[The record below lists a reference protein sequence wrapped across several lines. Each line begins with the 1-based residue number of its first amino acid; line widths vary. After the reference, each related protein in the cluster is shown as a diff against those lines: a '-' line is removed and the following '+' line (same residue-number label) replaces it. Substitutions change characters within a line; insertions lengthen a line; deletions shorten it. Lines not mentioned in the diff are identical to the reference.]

1 MYCHLDTGGNASTL
15 LQECL
20 DRAPAFSSVE
30 IPPGTYTL
38 DRRVVVSRPVT
49 IRTAGTAGT
58 EVSCVA
64 SPAACATLLASH
76 DFIDPYGVLLVWN
89 TGSVML
95 QDLVIDGN
103 RNARLRSTAA
113 RWCERGRT
121 SSGFNAAVLDCV
133 GCSVDEVVSK
143 NALCGT
149 GMLWSGARAAIG
161 RSEFRDNGDART
173 PHMWADGLTVVYAP
187 DSTIANNRFVDNS
200 DIGLIVGHG
209 ARSRIEGNT
218 VVQRRQRAFAGLM
231 LDNFNSNDLDWR
243 GDFRG
248 ATIAHNLVDCAAQL
262 CVFGIQVGPSPWYP
276 TRNVVGGELFDNE
289 VRGARVGINIDGAG
303 VRLAPLSVYGNTVE
317 GVPAGG
323 RFSDCAR
330 VIPTAAFNISPTSV
344 VRVPRDVAP
353 DAGPDAAHLSDPCQ
367 FWSGIATTVP

>member
-1 MYCHLDTGGNASTL
+1 MYCHLDTGGNAATL
-15 LQECL
+15 LQACI

-49 IRTAGTAGT
+49 LRTAGTAGT

-64 SPAACATLLASH
+64 SPAACATLLASY

-89 TGSVML
+89 TGSVLL

-103 RNARLRSTAA
+103 RSARLASTAA

-121 SSGFNAAVLDCV
+121 SSGFNAAVLNCE
-133 GCSVDEVVSK
+133 GCSVDDVVST

-149 GMLWSGARAAIG
+149 GLVWSGGRAAIG
-161 RSEFRDNGDART
+161 RSEFRDNGDAQT

-187 DSTIANNRFVDNS
+187 DSTIAGNRFVDNS
-200 DIGLIVGHG
+200 DIGLIVGHA

-218 VVQRRQRAFAGLM
+218 VVQHRQAAFAGLM

-248 ATIAHNLVDCAAQL
+248 ATIAHNLVDCGAQHCL
-262 CVFGIQVGPSPWYP
+262 FGIQVGPSPWYP
-276 TRNVVGGELFDNE
+276 TRNVVGGELFGNE
-289 VRGARVGINIDGAG
+289 VRGARVGINLDGAG
-303 VRLAPLSVYGNTVE
+303 VRLAPLSVFGNTVE
-317 GVPAGG
+317 GVPDG
-323 RFSDCAR
+323 RFSECAR
-330 VIPTAAFNISPTSV
+330 LIPTAAFNISPTSV
-344 VRVPRDVAP
+344 VRMPRDAAP
-353 DAGPDAAHLSDPCQ
+353 GAAPDAAHLSDPCQ
-367 FWSGIATTVP
+367 FWSAVAATVR